1 MQKLKELIILSI
13 IALFLTPATIALA
26 DNGGFSNSV
35 QVLAYGYNSNG
46 EHFTNYTEKY
56 RPTATQTYAE
66 GYGINTGMS
75 YNPGQTASSSIRSPE
90 TVYHIHLHRGI
101 DN

>member
-1 MQKLKELIILSI
+1 MKQIKNIFLLTLIL
-13 IALFLTPATIALA
+13 LCLTPTIIVFA